1 MKLKNFYV
9 KPKFP
14 EELKPLFEISYN
26 MWSTWD
32 KETERLFRRIN
43 PELFREV
50 HHNPVEFLHR
60 LSKEDIAKL
69 SKDNGFLYE
78 LNKVYDKFKQYMSFE
93 GFYTNEENEDKP
105 VDKENVI
112 AYFSMEFGMH
122 ESVPIYSGGLGV
134 LAGDYLK
141 AASDMGIPLVGIG
154 LLYTYGYMN
163 QRIAIDGYQ
172 HEEYCENQWSL
183 KPICET
189 VNDRGEPLLFSMK
202 IKDKDIWVKIWEID
216 VGKIKLYLLDTNIQQ
231 NDPSTRCITD
241 HLYIAD
247 KQLRIQQE
255 IILGQGGLKAL
266 DVMNIKPKVFHLNE
280 GHSAFLI
287 VERIKQL
294 VLEKKMT
301 FEKAKQLVIQ
311 STVFTTHTPV
321 IEGNEHFDDSI
332 IIEYLK
338 YDIETLKMPMDRFL
352 KCGKVDGSRIFW
364 LPVFAIKY
372 SKFRNGVSKLHAEV
386 SRNMWKGIFPYMQDN
401 EIPITHVT
409 NGVHL
414 QTWLSLEITYLFDRY
429 IGPDYMHRANSS
441 DLWDGVDSIPSN
453 EIWDAHKRRKEQLIT
468 FLRKRVVDSL
478 QKKGAQAKSIRK
490 ASKILNPQFLTIG
503 FARRFATYK
512 RADLLFQDPER
523 LKSILTRPGKTV
535 QIIFAGK
542 AHPADIAGKAIIK
555 NILNNT
561 VKYGLEDNIVFIEDY
576 DMDIAR
582 HMVQGV
588 DVWLNNPIKPM
599 EASGTSG
606 IKAGINGI
614 INLSVL
620 DGWWAEC
627 YDGDNGWA
635 INAGDH
641 YTDIELKNQAEAQQ
655 IYDLIEDEIAEKYY
669 DHGESYY
676 PEEWVEIMKRSI
688 YTVGK
693 GFNMHRM
700 FKEYYNK
707 FYNKIF
713 IGTEVLKKNDYKLI
727 DDLLKLH
734 DEYDPKWNNLNFKD
748 VFTNLDSHSV
758 SSSDTISVEAYIFL
772 DGVNEKNIKVELFYN
787 PEIENYEINE
797 MKFVERYAD
806 NVAKYVCNFVLTGSG
821 EQGFN
826 IRIRPIDDLL
836 FEMYPEYVKWYI
848 K

>member
-9 KPKFP
+9 KPTYP
-14 EELKPLFEISYN
+14 IELKPLFEISYN
-26 MWSTWD
+26 MWATWD

-60 LSKEDIAKL
+60 LSKEDIVKL

-78 LNKVYDKFKQYMSFE
+78 LNKVYDKFQQYMNFE
-93 GFYTNEENEDKP
+93 GYYSNENNEDIP
-105 VDKENVI
+105 VNKEDVI

-172 HEEYCENQWSL
+172 QEEYLENKWSL
-183 KPICET
+183 KPIKET
-189 VNDRGEPLLFSMK
+189 VNDKGEPMLFSMK
-202 IKDKDIWVKIWEID
+202 IKDKDIWIKIWEID

-231 NDPSTRCITD
+231 NDPSARCITD
-241 HLYIAD
+241 HLYISD
-247 KQLRIQQE
+247 KNLRIQQE

-266 DVMNIKPKVFHLNE
+266 DVLNIKPTVFHLNE

-294 VLEKKMT
+294 VLIDKMS

-311 STVFTTHTPV
+311 TTVFTTHTPV
-321 IEGNEHFDDSI
+321 IEGNEHFDDNI

-338 YDIETLKMPMDRFL
+338 YDIEAINMPMERFL

-372 SKFRNGVSKLHAEV
+372 SRFRNGVSKIHAEV

-429 IGPDYMHRANSS
+429 IGPDYMHRASDS
-441 DLWDGVDSIPSN
+441 DLWDGVASIPDN
-453 EIWDAHKRRKEQLIT
+453 EIWEAHKRRKEQLIT
-468 FLRKRVVDSL
+468 FLRKKIVDSL
-478 QKKGAQAKSIRK
+478 QKKGAPAKSIKR
-490 ASKILNPQFLTIG
+490 ASNLLNPQFLTIG

-523 LKSILTRPGKTV
+523 LKAILTNPAKPV

-542 AHPADIAGKAIIK
+542 AHPADIAGKTIIK
-555 NILNNT
+555 GILNMT
-561 VKYGLEDNIVFIEDY
+561 AKYGLEDHIVFIEDY

-606 IKAGINGI
+606 IKAGINGV

-620 DGWWAEC
+620 DGWWAEA
-627 YDGDNGWA
+627 YNGENGWA
-635 INAGDH
+635 INAGEF
-641 YTDIELKNQAEAQQ
+641 YKDIDLKNQAEAQQ
-655 IYDLIEDEIAEKYY
+655 IYDLIEDEITEKYY
-669 DHGESYY
+669 DHVDSYY
-676 PEEWVEIMKRSI
+676 SKEWVVRMKNSI
-688 YTVGK
+688 YSVGK
-693 GFNMHRM
+693 DFNMHRM

-707 FYNKIF
+707 FYDKIF
-713 IGTEVLKKNDYKLI
+713 NDIQVLKKNNYKTF
-727 DDLLKLH
+727 DDILKLR
-734 DEYDPKWNNLNFKD
+734 DNYESKWKDLYFKD
-748 VFTNLDSHSV
+748 VFTNIDSHSI
-758 SSSDTISVEAYIFL
+758 SSEETISVEAYIYL
-772 DGVNEKNIKVELFYN
+772 GSVENKEVKAELFYKPGN
-787 PEIENYEINE
+787 DAPEIIG
-797 MKFVERYAD
+797 MKFIEKYAD
-806 NVAKYVCNFVLTGSG
+806 NIAKFTCEFILSGSG

-826 IRIRPIDDLL
+826 IRLRPDSDIL
-836 FEMYPEYVKWYI
+836 FGMYPEYVKWYI